1 MHNNNNCDSQY
12 YLVYITPHVKP
23 VLCIHKKFNMNEVNL
38 MKLVEQTEI
47 GKRSKIWK
55 DLKAIIIKNTYH
67 CDQIYS

>member
-47 GKRSKIWK
+47 GKRSKI
-55 DLKAIIIKNTYH
+55 
-67 CDQIYS
+67 